1 MSCDWP
7 RITIQSL
14 LDNET
19 IIKVKDGNYGS
30 YYPRKSEFGEE
41 GVLFLTAKL
50 LDGSG
55 NIDFENA
62 PRLSKD
68 KADSLPFGFLK
79 EGDVLLSHNA
89 TIGRVA
95 IVPKINEPVLIG
107 TSLTHY
113 RLNSN
118 KLSPR
123 YLAAFFSGKDFQDQL
138 ASVMSHTT
146 RNQVPITAQKKLSV
160 IVPPIQEQNAI
171 ASILE
176 CFDSKITLHK
186 KQNQT
191 LEQIAQAIFKSW
203 FVDFEPVKAK
213 IKVLEAGG
221 SEEDAILAAM
231 QAISDKDKA
240 QLTQLQ
246 TENPENYNQLRTTAE
261 LFPSAMQDSELG
273 EIPEG
278 WNYGLL
284 SDISELNKSSWTKRT
299 LPSEIEYVD
308 LANTKKGIIENTSR
322 YAANEAPSRARRKL
336 SKGDTIIG
344 TVRPGNRSYA
354 FIYDDSN
361 MLTGST
367 GFAVLTPENRHF
379 AEFLYIKATS
389 EQSIDYLAHLADGG
403 AYPAVRPEVV
413 SSVPSILPSDALVRR
428 FHHTVSPYFKS
439 IGENNKESSL
449 LTKVKLALLPKL
461 LSGEILMAHANES
474 LEVD

>member
-1 MSCDWP
+1 MSFE
-7 RITIQSL
+7 RVRLGQIARFI
-14 LDNET
+14 NGRAY
-19 IIKVKDGNYGS
+19 KN
-30 YYPRKSEFGEE
+30 SEFKTE
-41 GVLFLTAKL
+41 GTPIVRIQNLSGGGKTVYSDLELPADKYIDKYDLIYAWSATFGPHIWKGQKSIYHYHIWKVEPFKGTDKYYLYYLLKL
-50 LDGSG
+50 ISDQISTQGTGSIFAHITKG
-55 NIDFENA
+55 LME
-62 PRLSKD
+62 SY
-68 KADSLPFGFLK
+68 
-79 EGDVLLSHNA
+79 EVDVLPYKEQIRISQILKS
-89 TIGRVA
+89 IDD
-95 IVPKINEPVLIG
+95 KIQI
-107 TSLTHY
+107 
-113 RLNSN
+113 
-118 KLSPR
+118 
-123 YLAAFFSGKDFQDQL
+123 
-138 ASVMSHTT
+138 
-146 RNQVPITAQKKLSV
+146 NQQI
-160 IVPPIQEQNAI
+160 
-171 ASILE
+171 
-176 CFDSKITLHK
+176 
-186 KQNQT
+186 NQT

-203 FVDFEPVKAK
+203 FVDFDPVKAK
-213 IKVLEAGG
+213 INALAAGG
-221 SEEDAILAAM
+221 SEEDALLAAM
-231 QAISDKDKA
+231 QAISGKDKA

-246 TENPENYNQLRTTAE
+246 TENPEHYDQLRTTAE

-308 LANTKKGIIENTSR
+308 LANTKNGIIENTSR

-403 AYPAVRPEVV
+403 AYPAVRAEVV

>member
-1 MSCDWP
+1 MIFDTCLLENAHIKLIDGDRGKNYPKQSDFSSKGHCLFLSAKNVTKAGFDFSSC
-7 RITIQSL
+7 
-14 LDNET
+14 
-19 IIKVKDGNYGS
+19 S
-30 YYPRKSEFGEE
+30 YIGEE
-41 GVLFLTAKL
+41 RHQL
-50 LDGSG
+50 L
-55 NIDFENA
+55 
-62 PRLSKD
+62 
-68 KADSLPFGFLK
+68 KAGTLEAEDIVMTTRG
-79 EGDVLLSHNA
+79 
-89 TIGRVA
+89 TIGNVGYFDASIKYPVIR
-95 IVPKINEPVLIG
+95 INSGMMIFRANKDYWNPRFLYYVL
-107 TSLTHY
+107 TS
-113 RLNSN
+113 
-118 KLSPR
+118 P
-123 YLAAFFSGKDFQDQL
+123 
-138 ASVMSHTT
+138 M
-146 RNQVPITAQKKLSV
+146 
-160 IVPPIQEQNAI
+160 IQEQ
-171 ASILE
+171 ILNLTSGSAVPQLPARDLKKFE
-176 CFDSKITLHK
+176 LPQVPLETQNKIEQIISSLSDK
-186 KQNQT
+186 IVLNEKQHQT

-203 FVDFEPVKAK
+203 FVDFAPVKAK
-213 IKVLEAGG
+213 INALEAGG
-221 SEEDAILAAM
+221 SDEDALLAAM
-231 QAISDKDKA
+231 QAISGKDKA

-246 TENPENYNQLRTTAE
+246 TENPEHYNQLRTTAE
-261 LFPSAMQDSELG
+261 LFPSAMQESELG

-299 LPSEIEYVD
+299 LPSEVEYVD
-308 LANTKKGIIENTSR
+308 LANTKNGIIENTSR

-474 LEVD
+474 QEVD

>member
-1 MSCDWP
+1 MSCNWKTLPLGEILELVIDHRGKTP
-7 RITIQSL
+7 KKLGFKDFQTEGYPVLSAKHVKTSGL
-14 LDNET
+14 VNLDSIRYANLEMYKKWM
-19 IIKVKDGNYGS
+19 KV
-30 YYPRKSEFGEE
+30 P
-41 GVLFLTAKL
+41 VQ
-50 LDGSG
+50 
-55 NIDFENA
+55 
-62 PRLSKD
+62 
-68 KADSLPFGFLK
+68 
-79 EGDVLLSHNA
+79 EGDVVLTSEAPMGETFFIDGSIDYVL
-89 TIGRVA
+89 GQRLFGLR
-95 IVPKINEPVLIG
+95 PKKELIE
-107 TSLTHY
+107 
-113 RLNSN
+113 
-118 KLSPR
+118 PR
-123 YLAAFFSGKDFQDQL
+123 YLMAWLSSEVGQNKLKQRASGSTVQGIKQAELLKIEID
-138 ASVMSHTT
+138 
-146 RNQVPITAQKKLSV
+146 VPPLRTQKIIANNEAYISKKINLNKKL
-160 IVPPIQEQNAI
+160 
-171 ASILE
+171 
-176 CFDSKITLHK
+176 
-186 KQNQT
+186 NQT